1 MDRANK
7 GLHYTNMSSIPSYA
21 LYGESIAPADTWMH
35 WETITSR
42 SSLHGFRIAPHRHE
56 QLTQLL
62 FVANGTAEVT
72 FDDQVTPVSG
82 PTLLIIP
89 PVIVHG
95 FRFSDDVLGH
105 VLTLVS
111 RDLMELLAD
120 APQIAALCQ
129 RPSILDL
136 TGLDGSGAAVADA
149 FIDLIAEGDRL
160 EPGQRLALKA
170 RAALLMVQIHRTALL
185 AERQTDVKGTRAETL
200 ARSFQALVDDRYGKS
215 RTIGDYATAL
225 GISST
230 HLNRVCNHVF
240 GTSALN
246 VIERRIV
253 LEAQRYLQ
261 FSVLSIKEIAF
272 LLGYQDAA
280 YFSRFFRRRVG
291 TSPQDYRNGASV
303 TG

>member
-7 GLHYTNMSSIPSYA
+7 GLHYTNMSSVPSYA
-21 LYGESIAPADTWMH
+21 LYGESVAPVDTWVH

-42 SSLHGFRIAPHRHE
+42 SRLHGFRIAPHRHE

-62 FVANGTAEVT
+62 FVASGTAEVI
-72 FDDQVTPVSG
+72 FDDSVNHVCG
-82 PTLLIIP
+82 PTLLIVP
-89 PVIVHG
+89 PVIVHA
-95 FRFSDDVLGH
+95 FRFSDDIAGH

-120 APQIAALCQ
+120 APQIAALFQ
-129 RPSILDL
+129 KPSILDL
-136 TGLDGSGAAVADA
+136 SGLNGYGPAVASA
-149 FIDLIAEGDRL
+149 FVDLIAEGDRI
-160 EPGQRLALKA
+160 EPGQRLALKG
-170 RAALLMVQIHRTALL
+170 RAALLLAQIHRAALL
-185 AERQTDVKGTRAETL
+185 AERQADVKMTRAELL
-200 ARSFQALVDDRYGKS
+200 ARSFQALVDHRYGET
-215 RTIGDYATAL
+215 RAIGDYATAL
-225 GISST
+225 GISPT

-280 YFSRFFRRRVG
+280 YFSRFFRRQIGV
-291 TSPQDYRNGASV
+291 SPQDYRNSASV